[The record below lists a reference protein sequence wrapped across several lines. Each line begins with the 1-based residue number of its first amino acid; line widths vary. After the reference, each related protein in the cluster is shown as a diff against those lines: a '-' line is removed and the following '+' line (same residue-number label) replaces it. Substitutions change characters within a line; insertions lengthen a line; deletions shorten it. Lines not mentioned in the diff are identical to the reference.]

1 MTGPRHLSKELNE
14 RFVYMSDLP
23 VQIYIAFLKSI
34 VPKSAL
40 GGKSGVQSKFFLKQP
55 WGPKHFKGPRQ
66 ANRFQNALQ
75 NRTVKSDV

>member
-1 MTGPRHLSKELNE
+1 
-14 RFVYMSDLP
+14 MSDLP
-23 VQIYIAFLKSI
+23 VQFYIAFLKSI

-40 GGKSGVQSKFFLKQP
+40 GGKSGVQTSNKVFLKQP

-66 ANRFQNALQ
+66 ANRFQNAVQ